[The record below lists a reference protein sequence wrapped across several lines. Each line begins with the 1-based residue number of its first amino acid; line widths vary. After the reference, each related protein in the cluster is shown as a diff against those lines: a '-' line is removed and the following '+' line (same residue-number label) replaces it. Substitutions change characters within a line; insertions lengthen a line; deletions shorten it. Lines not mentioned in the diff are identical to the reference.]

1 MAWWSSQLS
10 KQYCPLFILMVSKLA
25 LSKTTVMTRF
35 SRRASGSLAAEE
47 EEGGGEEEDMFL
59 RAQEFKRQAASS
71 ASCGVFH
78 VLWV

>member
-1 MAWWSSQLS
+1 
-10 KQYCPLFILMVSKLA
+10 MVSKLA
-25 LSKTTVMTRF
+25 LSKMTVMTRF

-59 RAQEFKRQAASS
+59 RRDLRDRELAP
-71 ASCGVFH
+71 ASCGVFC